1 LISEMYLA
9 FGRDNP
15 RGCPYQIYYILERLS
30 LLQFFFVYTSMNNKT
45 TLPALPLLFLLTI
58 IVAAISICLG
68 RYAISFSDLF
78 RMFTGKLLHSPVTW
92 SKNMETVVFMIRLPR
107 VAVALMVGAALAMAG
122 TSYQGLFRNPM
133 ISPDILGASAGAG
146 FGACLG
152 ILFSFGPM
160 GIQLSAFLFG
170 LVAVAL
176 VYLISTI
183 IGRGNAVILVL
194 VLTGVLISTLF
205 GSLTSMLKIIADPSN
220 KLPTIVFWLMGGL
233 SSVNQKDVLL
243 MSIPLLVGSVPLMLL
258 RWKMNVLAFGE
269 EEAQA
274 IGVNTRKIRPV
285 IIICATLITA
295 AAVSVSGVIG
305 WVGLIIPHMARFLV
319 GPNHK
324 KLLPASMLMGGAFLV
339 IVDDVARCSF
349 GIEIPLG
356 ILTSFIGA
364 PFFIFLLTRG
374 RKCWV

>member
-1 LISEMYLA
+1 
-9 FGRDNP
+9 
-15 RGCPYQIYYILERLS
+15 
-30 LLQFFFVYTSMNNKT
+30 
-45 TLPALPLLFLLTI
+45 
-58 IVAAISICLG
+58 
-68 RYAISFSDLF
+68 
-78 RMFTGKLLHSPVTW
+78 
-92 SKNMETVVFMIRLPR
+92 METVVFMIRLPR
-107 VAVALMVGAALAMAG
+107 VTAALLIGGALAMAG

-152 ILFSFGPM
+152 ILYSFGPIGM
-160 GIQLSAFLFG
+160 QLSAFLFG
-170 LVAVAL
+170 IGAVAL

-183 IGRGNAVILVL
+183 IGRGNAAILVL
-194 VLTGVLISTLF
+194 VLTGVLVSTLF
-205 GSLTSMLKIIADPSN
+205 GSMTSILKIVADPSN
-220 KLPTIVFWLMGGL
+220 KLPALVFWLMGGL
-233 SSVNQKDVLL
+233 ATVNRKDVLL
-243 MSIPLLVGSVPLMLL
+243 MSIPLIIGVIPLMLL

-269 EEAQA
+269 EEAQS
-274 IGVNTRKIRPV
+274 IGVNTRKIRP
-285 IIICATLITA
+285 IIIITA

-324 KLLPASMLMGGAFLV
+324 MLLPASVLMGGTFLL

-349 GIEIPLG
+349 GVEIPLG

-374 RKCWV
+374 RKGWV